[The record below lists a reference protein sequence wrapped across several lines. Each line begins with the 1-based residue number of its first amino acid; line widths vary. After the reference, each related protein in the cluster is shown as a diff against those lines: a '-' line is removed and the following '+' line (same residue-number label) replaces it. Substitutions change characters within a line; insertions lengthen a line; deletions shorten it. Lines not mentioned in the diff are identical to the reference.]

1 MLGVMGVAGVPAWGE
16 AGVVEVAGAG
26 EAATG
31 VPAWEGAGAGAGVG
45 VVEVMGVGVGVAGVA
60 GVLGVAGVGVG
71 AGVLGVAALTAAVRL
86 AARVFR
92 LAAVAS
98 SAASSGSDEP
108 VATSR
113 ASAWISVT
121 AAPTA
126 VLIAASAALTSS
138 IALMM

>member
-31 VPAWEGAGAGAGVG
+31 VPAWEEVG
-45 VVEVMGVGVGVAGVA
+45 VVEVPGVMGVMGVGE
-60 GVLGVAGVGVG
+60 
-71 AGVLGVAALTAAVRL
+71 AALTAAVRL